1 MPIDLAAALG
11 AEPSVREL
19 SWTVDD
25 VLLYHLS
32 LGAGA
37 YRTDPAELRW
47 TYERALQVLPTFA
60 LVAGERS
67 QGVQAGRAMSLPGID
82 VDLRRILHGGQAIT
96 LHGPIPTSGT
106 VRATSRIA
114 HVWDKGK
121 AAVIVLENAITD
133 LDGAPLWTTTS
144 QIWARGEGGF
154 NGGTPASKGVAGG
167 GGEPGPERS
176 WAAPDR
182 EPDAVLDSPT
192 SVQTAMLYRL
202 NGDRNPLHVDPEFA
216 RAAGLGAP
224 ILHGLASYG
233 IVCKAIV
240 DELLDGDA
248 SRVGAYTVRFAGM
261 LTPGE
266 TIRTRVWRDGD
277 VLRLQASCPERDEA
291 PVLTH
296 AELVLR

>member
-1 MPIDLAAALG
+1 MPIDVAAALG

-37 YRTDPAELRW
+37 YRTGPAELRW
-47 TYERALQVLPTFA
+47 TYERDLQVLPTFA

-82 VDLRRILHGGQAIT
+82 VDLRRILHAGQAIT
-96 LHGPIPTSGT
+96 LHAPIPTSGT

-133 LDGAPLWTTTS
+133 LDGAALWTTTS

-154 NGGTPASKGVAGG
+154 
-167 GGEPGPERS
+167 GGEPGPETS
-176 WAAPDR
+176 WAAPER
-182 EPDAVLDSPT
+182 EPDTVLDSPT

-202 NGDRNPLHVDPEFA
+202 NGDRNPLHIDPEFA
-216 RAAGLGAP
+216 RAAGLDAP

-248 SRVGAYTVRFAGM
+248 SRVSAYAVRFAGM
-261 LTPGE
+261 LTPGQ

-277 VLRLQASCPERDEA
+277 VLRLQASCPERDGA

-296 AELVLR
+296 AELVVR